1 MIESW
6 NNIQKKKNFTSS
18 DPHRDII
25 LLHICQIS
33 DILCAKIWR
42 GQEGEDNSDEI

>member
-1 MIESW
+1 MPLK
-6 NNIQKKKNFTSS
+6 NNENNYFTSS

-25 LLHICQIS
+25 LLYNIVTNS

-42 GQEGEDNSDEI
+42 GREGEDNSDEI